1 MRARM
6 LLVVALLTVW
16 VLGGSV
22 ALTLDLCPNM
32 AAPCEA
38 PCGLGAT
45 LVENAASGAV
55 PLPPAAL
62 EALSGP
68 GLQTCAVRGLDP
80 VPRPLR
86 LSA

>member
-1 MRARM
+1 MRVRV

-22 ALTLDLCPNM
+22 ALAFNDCATM
-32 AAPCEA
+32 SAPCEA
-38 PCGLGAT
+38 PCSLGAA

-80 VPRPLR
+80 VPRPPR